1 MQNMLNNSF
10 VRRRYVDGLFNEGFS
25 RHSPIKS
32 PAMINNIHF
41 LIRQDF
47 LRTVF
52 IISYWN

>member
-52 IISYWN
+52 IISY